1 MSLLRSKTIMCCR
14 SKSTRCAACISRC
27 RRMWELAGFAHG
39 DCTLEPNTE
48 VIYKVTDCNEP
59 GCDQG
64 LKWDDPALAV
74 SWYVEPASVRLAD
87 KDRRRPALKDLAPA
101 FILRGAGTG
110 RGG

>member
-1 MSLLRSKTIMCCR
+1 
-14 SKSTRCAACISRC
+14 
-27 RRMWELAGFAHG
+27 MWELAGFAHG